1 MSDKELMQQ
10 ALMALE
16 EGMTSKEW
24 RELVK
29 ALRERLA
36 QPEQNPLTEKRIEE
50 LYSFWIVDCQDIV
63 GFARAIERSKP
74 QMQPCAGRNCGS
86 TNPNLHSAECFE
98 DYEKSTGMAQPEQEP
113 VAWANEIIDDL
124 HALHDSEMIREIDS
138 GDALIRLDAAIAAVE
153 EAEQRYTTPPQR
165 TSIGALLRD

>member
-1 MSDKELMQQ
+1 MNDRELMQQ

-74 QMQPCAGRNCGS
+74 QMHPA
-86 TNPNLHSAECFE
+86 P
-98 DYEKSTGMAQPEQEP
+98 
-113 VAWANEIIDDL
+113 
-124 HALHDSEMIREIDS
+124 
-138 GDALIRLDAAIAAVE
+138 DATAAAPTPTCIRLSALRTTRS
-153 EAEQRYTTPPQR
+153 QREWRSQSR
-165 TSIGALLRD
+165 SRCAKF